1 MSAVTLL
8 LLQVSSTPA
17 CIRALTKMIYCPF
30 CQGMPAVKPCKNYCL
45 NVMKGC
51 LANQADLDPEWNLY
65 IGESFQTLLL
75 RSDPAVLLF
84 SHHFSSMYSYLRTGN
99 SCSSWPCVFKS
110 PPSVHLSCSCEHDV
124 SGKNRWNPQIL
135 HKRFYFEWILVVKRQ
150 G

>member
-1 MSAVTLL
+1 MWFTSFTGSVQVLMSAVTLL

-75 RSDPAVLLF
+75 RLDPAVLLF
-84 SHHFSSMYSYLRTGN
+84 PIILVPCIHASAPATAVAVGFVFLKVIHLSIRTYLR
-99 SCSSWPCVFKS
+99 
-110 PPSVHLSCSCEHDV
+110 
-124 SGKNRWNPQIL
+124 KN
-135 HKRFYFEWILVVKRQ
+135 
-150 G
+150 

>member
-8 LLQVSSTPA
+8 LLQVSSTPP

-75 RSDPAVLLF
+75 RLDPAVLLF
-84 SHHFSSMYSYLRTGN
+84 PFISVPCFYASALATAVAVGFMFLKVIHLSLYPVPVNIQYLRKN
-99 SCSSWPCVFKS
+99 EKESS
-110 PPSVHLSCSCEHDV
+110 D
-124 SGKNRWNPQIL
+124 
-135 HKRFYFEWILVVKRQ
+135 LVQ
-150 G
+150 